1 MTDKNKAINAP
12 APPPPREISRRSVQE
27 ESQVLEMGPSAGSQ
41 FVLWMASIA
50 DTFSPWGQDVA
61 LRDEQLRDFWPSE
74 SNLSGAVYTCGITNA
89 NYEWELEGPQRTV
102 DAVHEVLNKAGGG
115 SWGTFVKKLSID
127 LYTQDNGAFIEIIRS
142 RNNPS
147 APILGIDNLDSAR
160 CMRTGNLEYPV
171 IYMDI
176 KGERHKMPWYSI
188 ITLEEFPTPIE
199 KMFNVQYCAT
209 TRVLRSAQILRDM
222 AIYRGEKAGGRF
234 SEAIHILGGV
244 QQTVIED
251 LETRQKETADNQG
264 LVRYLGPMLI
274 ASLDPQSTPSVATL
288 NMKSLPENFSYDEEL
303 KWYISSLALGFGRD
317 YQDFAPL
324 PGRGIGSAREGE
336 TLHAK
341 SRGKGPAA
349 FMRLLED
356 AFNFHGV
363 MPKTVTFRF
372 KDQDLGEEKANADIK
387 KTRAEEREI
396 RIASG
401 EINDVLARQLAVDDG
416 DLKQEY
422 LTLIGEGDVTPVT
435 PVEGS
440 EKPENPDVVPSQD
453 IEETVVKSR
462 RGSSVLL
469 RPFVYL
475 SRSLK
480 HD

>member
-12 APPPPREISRRSVQE
+12 APPPPKKIANRSVQVE
-27 ESQVLEMGPSAGSQ
+27 PRNFEQGPISGNQ

-50 DTFSPWGQDVA
+50 DTFSPWGKDVV
-61 LRDEQLRDFWPSE
+61 LRDEQLRDFWNSE
-74 SNLSGAVYTCGITNA
+74 SNLAGAVYTCAVTNA

-102 DAVHEVLNKAGGG
+102 DAVHEVLNKAGGN
-115 SWGTFVKKLSID
+115 SWNAFAKKLSVD
-127 LYTQDNGAFIEIIRS
+127 LYTQDNGAFIEIIRAS
-142 RNNPS
+142 NSPS

-160 CMRTGNLEYPV
+160 CYRTGNLEYPV
-171 IYMDI
+171 IYQNMD
-176 KGERHKMPWYSI
+176 GQRHKMPWYSV
-188 ITLEEFPTPIE
+188 ITLEEFPSPI
-199 KMFNVQYCAT
+199 KAMLNVQYSAV
-209 TRVLRSAQILRDM
+209 TRVLRTAQILKDM

-234 SEAIHILGGV
+234 TEAIHIVGGV
-244 QQTVIED
+244 AQKTIDD
-251 LETRQKETADNQG
+251 LKTRMEETADNQG
-264 LVRYLGPMLI
+264 LVRYLQPLVVG
-274 ASLDPQSTPSVATL
+274 SLDPQSTPSSSTINLKA
-288 NMKSLPENFSYDEEL
+288 LPENFDYDEEL

-324 PGRGIGSAREGE
+324 PGKGIGSGREGE

-363 MPKTVTFRF
+363 MPRTVTFRF
-372 KDQDLGEEKANADIK
+372 MDQDLGEESENAKIK
-387 KTRAEEREI
+387 KTRAEERKV
-396 RIASG
+396 RIDSG
-401 EINDVLARQLAVDDG
+401 EINDVLARQIAVDDG

-440 EKPENPDVVPSQD
+440 EKPGSPDVVPNPD
-453 IEETVVKSR
+453 VEETVVKSR

-480 HD
+480 RD